1 MDKNSPANAGYMG
14 SIPGPGRF
22 HMPQSNWA
30 HAPQLL
36 SLRAATTEARAP
48 RACALLSR
56 EATAMRSPS
65 IATREEPLLTTTRES
80 LCSDEDPAQQKKK
93 IKIYIYIH
101 TYIWRVNGE

>member
-36 SLRAATTEARAP
+36 SLRAATTEARAL
-48 RACALLSR
+48 RSKSLCSVSR
-56 EATAMRSPS
+56 EATATRRPS
-65 IATREEPLLTTTRES
+65 TATREEPLLTTTRES

-93 IKIYIYIH
+93 EKKNIH